1 MKQNEDRVIKLVLES
16 EGGYSNDAGDP
27 GGPTMYGIT
36 IWDVRKYVKPDADAN
51 DVRRLTVDQ
60 AIEIYD
66 KHYWDP
72 SSGDD
77 QPSGLDYTVVDYG
90 VNSGIGRPPRVASA
104 LLGIDPPAS
113 TWRPDL
119 IKAVRAA
126 DPQKLVDAMCD
137 ERLHFMHQIRG
148 GDAWSRFGHGWG
160 TRVSSVRQVS
170 KNLADGRAISPSKTI
185 PAGKATHV
193 DPKLGEKTTIG
204 AATATATTG
213 TAAHSGVHHYGIT
226 FVVVIATVALCVL
239 VGYLIGRQQQ
249 RRQDTVVLPP
259 GAPKP
264 SDLLPTINQ
273 SGVKPSIREYE

>member
-1 MKQNEDRVIKLVLES
+1 MKQNENQVIKLVLES

-36 IWDVRKYVKPDADAN
+36 IWDVRKYVKSDADAD
-51 DVRRLTVDQ
+51 DVKRLTVDQ

-72 SSGDD
+72 SNGDD
-77 QPSGLDYTVVDYG
+77 QPPGLDYTIIDYG

-104 LLGIDPPAS
+104 LLGIEPPAT

-119 IKAVRAA
+119 MKAVRAA

-137 ERLHFMHQIRG
+137 ERLHFMHGIRG
-148 GDAWSRFGHGWG
+148 GDAWSRFGRGWG
-160 TRVSSVRQVS
+160 TRVGSVRKVS
-170 KNLADGRAISPSKTI
+170 KELATGRVPVPGKPEPT
-185 PAGKATHV
+185 GKATHV

-213 TAAHSGVHHYGIT
+213 TVAHTGVHHYGIT
-226 FVVVIATVALCVL
+226 LLVVIGTVALCMY
-239 VGYLIGRQQQ
+239 VGYLIGRKQQQ
-249 RRQDTVVLPP
+249 RQNTVILPP
-259 GAPKP
+259 GAPRP
-264 SDLLPTINQ
+264 SDLLLPSTNPQI
-273 SGVKPSIREYE
+273 GVR